1 VINENQPG
9 NDDQGDMQKAGKK
22 SRQENQGN
30 KEDEVEFIEL
40 KLEGFE
46 GNKRKNHPKIRTRRC
61 VTLTRL

>member
-1 VINENQPG
+1 
-9 NDDQGDMQKAGKK
+9 
-22 SRQENQGN
+22 
-30 KEDEVEFIEL
+30 L